1 MIIAKN
7 DEAKRSELWK
17 IVTLVSSVLIV
28 IIGIFLLTKMFTNN
42 PLEGSW
48 VDEDGRV
55 NLNVESKDILTID
68 VLELGQGSNVSVGMK
83 YTIDRDSKTITITA
97 DETNVQEVL
106 KHADGQYEE
115 EELRNVINSLSTT
128 FDYSVDQDQLTL
140 SEREYGEQMIFIK
153 N

>member
-7 DEAKRSELWK
+7 DEAKRSKIWK
-17 IVTLVSSVLIV
+17 IVTLVSSALIV

-48 VDEDGRV
+48 ADEDGRV
-55 NLNVESKDILTID
+55 NLNVKNKDILTID
-68 VLELGQGSNVSVGMK
+68 VLELGEGSNVSVDMK

-97 DETNVQEVL
+97 DEANVQEVL
-106 KHADGQYEE
+106 KSADGQYEE